1 LLRRTVHVQLILLE
15 TQQMDHSKTQR
26 LLDSSGSGRIYTSTG
41 VFLIV
46 YAIASLALPGCNRTR
61 QESGV
66 YPVTYHASSL
76 PDVAL
81 IDQYGRSVAMA
92 SLRGKPV
99 LFDFIYTRCPGPCQL
114 LTQHMKLI
122 SDKLSPDLGPKVLF
136 VSVTVDPDH
145 GRPTRL
151 RDYARA
157 LNANVKGWYFL
168 TACSAQIDEL
178 MRAFRLERARDS
190 DGEIN
195 HVLGY
200 FLVGPDGREIVDYSQ
215 GVDASKAARDAEYAA
230 MGNTLIGRL
239 SADLRR
245 FY

>member
-1 LLRRTVHVQLILLE
+1 
-15 TQQMDHSKTQR
+15 MDHAKPLR
-26 LLDSSGSGRIYTSTG
+26 LLHWSKSVQTRASTR
-41 VFLIV
+41 VLLIV
-46 YAIASLALPGCNRTR
+46 FAAASLALTSCNRTS

-76 PDVAL
+76 PDVVL
-81 IDQYGRSVAMA
+81 IDQYGRPVAVA

-99 LFDFIYTRCPGPCQL
+99 LFDFIYTSCPGPCQL

-122 SDKLSPDLGPKVLF
+122 ADKLGPDLGPKVLF
-136 VSVTVDPDH
+136 VSVTVDPDRD
-145 GRPTRL
+145 RPTRL
-151 RDYARA
+151 LDYARA
-157 LNANVKGWYFL
+157 LNANVRGWYFL
-168 TACSAQIDEL
+168 TGSSAQIDEL
-178 MRAFRLERARDS
+178 MQAFRLERSRDN

-215 GVDASKAARDAEYAA
+215 GVDPSKPARDAEGAA
-230 MGNTLIGRL
+230 TGNAWISRL

-245 FY
+245 L